1 MKYFHVNVSNVNITE
16 DIIINAVDQFFK
28 NDLKYYSETTIFKT
42 QLKVSSSTEDIKT
55 LTLKQIHT
63 NSIKD
68 QITLAATFN
77 ISINKISEFLN
88 EEILADY
95 LTISYEI
102 LDSNKEESKFI
113 ATTPDIFDIYLKS
126 DSLEFN
132 DLEFNQINA
141 FEMDIVPILINK
153 EIFSKILRI
162 FFKYYIS
169 QLPKSFHILTQLD
182 VRLEDNNLKPVSC
195 AQIHNNIEFNELLE
209 VL

>member
-102 LDSNKEESKFI
+102 LDSNKEE
-113 ATTPDIFDIYLKS
+113 
-126 DSLEFN
+126 
-132 DLEFNQINA
+132 
-141 FEMDIVPILINK
+141 
-153 EIFSKILRI
+153 
-162 FFKYYIS
+162 
-169 QLPKSFHILTQLD
+169 
-182 VRLEDNNLKPVSC
+182 
-195 AQIHNNIEFNELLE
+195 
-209 VL
+209 